1 MKPSSFKKAVV
12 AASTAAVLGLPLLTG
27 SLDAHS
33 AWAAGT
39 KTTPPAKTQ
48 AAAPA
53 KAQTTTPAKNGV
65 APKNVVLFIGDGMG
79 EASRNAIRYATVG
92 KNGTLEMDNMP
103 VTGLVRTSS
112 SDHLVTDSA
121 AAATAIATGVK
132 SYNGAIGVDPNKKP
146 VTTIMELAKKAGMST
161 GVVTTSQVTDAT
173 GAAFGAHVENRSAQ
187 SDIAKQYIENSKI
200 DVLLGGGEDFW
211 YPKGTAGSHPD
222 APAED
227 PTEASKGTQGNLV
240 ERAKQLGYN
249 YVTNGTELKAA
260 KNGKLLGLFA
270 NEEMF
275 QAHNEVG
282 NQYNPIVSL
291 PDMTTKA
298 LDVLSQN
305 KKGFF
310 LLVEEEGTD
319 EMAHDNNAEL
329 TIKAG
334 QQLDKAVKVAK
345 DYAKKHPD
353 TLVLV
358 TADHETGGMVIE
370 GPDDE
375 DESGDGLSK
384 EDGPFTVA
392 GSEEQF
398 FIDWTTEGHSAVDVA
413 LTAMGPGSEQF
424 VGNYQNTAIHD
435 KLVKLLKLK

>member
-1 MKPSSFKKAVV
+1 MNKSSLKKAAL
-12 AASTAAVLGLPLLTG
+12 AAGAAAVLSLPLLAGAVPTI
-27 SLDAHS
+27 DA
-33 AWAAGT
+33 AAAT
-39 KTTPPAKTQ
+39 KTKT
-48 AAAPA
+48 APVTAA
-53 KAQTTTPAKNGV
+53 KAPTPAANKV
-65 APKNVVLFIGDGMG
+65 TKPKNVILFIGDGMG

-103 VTGLVRTSS
+103 VSGLVRTSS
-112 SDHLVTDSA
+112 SDSLVTDSA

-132 SYNGAIGVDPNKKP
+132 TYNGAIGVDANKKP

-211 YPKGTAGSHPD
+211 YPKGTAGAHAD

-249 YVTNGTELKAA
+249 YVTDSTELKAA
-260 KNGKLLGLFA
+260 KGSKLLGLFA

-275 QAHNEVG
+275 QAHNELG
-282 NQYNPIVSL
+282 NKYNPIVSL
-291 PDMTTKA
+291 PDMTSKA
-298 LDVLSQN
+298 LDVLSSN

-310 LLVEEEGTD
+310 LMVEEEGTD
-319 EMAHDNNAEL
+319 EMAHDNDAAL
-329 TIKAG
+329 AIKAG

-370 GPDDE
+370 SADDE
-375 DESGDGLSK
+375 DESGDGMSK

-392 GSEEQF
+392 NSQEKF
-398 FIDWTTEGHSAVDVA
+398 YIDWTTDGHSAVDVA
-413 LTAMGPGSEQF
+413 LTAMGPGSDQF
-424 VGNYQNTAIHD
+424 TGNYQNTAIHD

>member
-1 MKPSSFKKAVV
+1 MNNFSMKKA
-12 AASTAAVLGLPLLTG
+12 ALSLGAAAVLSVPLFSGGL
-27 SLDAHS
+27 
-33 AWAAGT
+33 
-39 KTTPPAKTQ
+39 TTAD
-48 AAAPA
+48 AAA
-53 KAQTTTPAKNGV
+53 TTKKVT
-65 APKNVVLFIGDGMG
+65 APKNVILFIGDGMG

-92 KNGTLEMDNMP
+92 KNGTLEMDKMP
-103 VTGLVRTSS
+103 VSGLVRTSS
-112 SDHLVTDSA
+112 SDSLVTDSA

-132 SYNGAIGVDPNKKP
+132 TYNGAIGMDAKKKP
-146 VTTIMELAKKAGMST
+146 VTTVMELAKKAGMST

-173 GAAFGAHVENRSAQ
+173 GAAFGSHVENRSAQ

-211 YPKGTAGSHPD
+211 YPKGTAGAHPD

-227 PTEASKGTQGNLV
+227 PSEGSKGTQGNLV
-240 ERAKQLGYN
+240 DRAKKLGYD
-249 YVTNGTELKAA
+249 YVTDTAEMKAS
-260 KNGKLLGLFA
+260 KSGKLLGLFA

-275 QAHNEVG
+275 QAHNELG
-282 NQYNPIVSL
+282 NKYNPTVSL

-298 LDVLSQN
+298 LDVLSKN
-305 KKGFF
+305 NKGFF
-310 LLVEEEGTD
+310 LMVEEEGTD
-319 EMAHDNNAEL
+319 EMAHDNDAAL

-370 GPDDE
+370 EVDAD
-375 DESGDGLSK
+375 DESGDGESK
-384 EDGPFTVA
+384 EDGPFTIA
-392 GSEEQF
+392 NSKDQF
-398 FIDWTTEGHSAVDVA
+398 YVDWTTGGHSAVDVA
-413 LTAMGPGSEQF
+413 LTAMGPGAEEF
-424 VGNYQNTAIHD
+424 TGNYQNTAIHD